1 MSAPHD
7 ARGAPPPTAPVVLPE
22 GVSASAWSDE
32 KMRLQNPRIRAFLV
46 CINRL
51 ESARE
56 SNYAILHSS
65 PARVLEILTVV
76 QEVSNLI
83 RTAIEPLV
91 RFPSCV
97 PELEVA
103 RGSTEL
109 YLSTIEKEV
118 LLEVDRYRGHIRENR
133 LGEVRRML
141 CVAIG
146 KLHAF
151 LVDSQSQLLAA
162 DPRNTRDA
170 DYFLSRKIPKDVE
183 EAEWLH
189 ASVLRLA
196 LVVEELESRREAAL
210 ARPAAQIA
218 KTGQMSDPGDGAAT
232 SAYLASLRDTL
243 IPRLRDT
250 LNLKGIRVSEI
261 ELIEENT
268 GHLVA
273 ECAIAEELQSLA
285 QKMRLASGMSA
296 EVEAIVAG
304 RLAEVLGSVNRRL
317 RDFGAFV
324 LLWERGVAQRRALF
338 LKRQMAAPDRA
349 GLQRAAARDPGAG
362 EPR

>member
-1 MSAPHD
+1 MSIPHD
-7 ARGAPPPTAPVVLPE
+7 ERGAFPQTAQVVLPE
-22 GVSASAWSDE
+22 GVSASAWTDE
-32 KMRLQNPRIRAFLV
+32 KMRFQNPRIRAFLV

-83 RTAIEPLV
+83 RTAIEPLL
-91 RFPSCV
+91 RSPSCV

-109 YLSTIEKEV
+109 YLSTIEKDV
-118 LLEVDRYRGHIRENR
+118 LVEVDRYRGHIRENR

-162 DPRNTRDA
+162 DPRNMRDA
-170 DYFLSRKIPKDVE
+170 DYFLSRKVPKDVE

-189 ASVLRLA
+189 ASVLRLTV
-196 LVVEELESRREAAL
+196 LVEELETRREAAL
-210 ARPAAQIA
+210 ARPAARIA
-218 KTGQMSDPGDGAAT
+218 RAGRVSDPAEAEVT
-232 SAYLASLRDTL
+232 SAYLVSLRDTL
-243 IPRLRDT
+243 LPRLRET
-250 LNLKGIRVSEI
+250 VNLKGIRINEI
-261 ELIEENT
+261 EVIEDHT
-268 GHLVA
+268 GHLLA
-273 ECAIAEELQSLA
+273 DCAIAEELHSLA
-285 QKMRLASGMSA
+285 QKVRLVKGAGA
-296 EVEAIVAG
+296 EVEAIVAA
-304 RLAEVLGSVNRRL
+304 RLAEVLGSMNRRL
-317 RDFGAFV
+317 RDFSAFV
-324 LLWERGVAQRRALF
+324 SLWERGVAQRRALF
-338 LKRQMAAPDRA
+338 LKRQMAGPDRA
-349 GLQRAAARDPGAG
+349 RSDGRRG
-362 EPR
+362 